1 MQLQGSGRQ
10 SRRARHHDTSRLPF
24 KLYRQN
30 PSSSRHCSKNQTLL
44 KIRTVTSGFLFL
56 KCNFFFFV
64 KSCQYFCEVFE
75 LAGVGLMCAS
85 ERCDMES
92 PGEDTGRV
100 APPAPHTPAGPQP
113 NGSNKI
119 IGRNVNGTSKSRSAI
134 NLLMFYIFFSQY

>member
-1 MQLQGSGRQ
+1 M
-10 SRRARHHDTSRLPF
+10 
-24 KLYRQN
+24 
-30 PSSSRHCSKNQTLL
+30 
-44 KIRTVTSGFLFL
+44 ISGFLSL
-56 KCNFFFFV
+56 KCNFFFV

-92 PGEDTGRV
+92 PGEETGRV
-100 APPAPHTPAGPQP
+100 VPPAPQTPVGPQP

-134 NLLMFYIFFSQY
+134 NLLMFYIFLLNFKCCRHVSSYLRACVMLMEFK